1 MGVATLGIGNTG
13 LSDHRLLRTEVYE
26 YLRTELIA
34 GNLKPGM
41 FISMSKL
48 MKTLG
53 ISRTPLRDALLQL
66 QSEGFVSF
74 LPQRGI
80 QITEL
85 SQNDIENLYEIL
97 GALESQIL
105 VSVFDRVTPEI
116 IEEMTWKN
124 REVVANIADEK
135 INEYFDLNVAF
146 HSIYISMST
155 NAPLRNL
162 IETVRQRLFVFGK
175 KDWSRKMREL
185 NHSEHLEFL
194 SLLERGDAILSAD
207 YLRDYHC
214 NYQIL
219 KDAENNWQDSQ

>member
-1 MGVATLGIGNTG
+1 MSEATLGLNNSD
-13 LSDHRLLRTEVYE
+13 LSGHRLLRTEVYE
-26 YLRTELIA
+26 YLRSELIA

-41 FISMSKL
+41 FISMNKL

-66 QSEGFVSF
+66 QSEGFVRF

-80 QITEL
+80 QISEL

-105 VSVFDRVTPEI
+105 VSVFDKITPEI
-116 IEEMTWKN
+116 IGEMTQKN
-124 REVVANIADEK
+124 QEMLDNISDEA
-135 INEYFDLNVAF
+135 INKYFDFNVAF
-146 HSIYISMST
+146 HQVYISMST
-155 NAPLRNL
+155 NTPLRNL

-185 NHSEHLEFL
+185 NHSEHVEFL
-194 SLLERGDAILSAD
+194 TLLKKGNAIQSAD
-207 YLRDYHC
+207 YLRDFHC

-219 KDAENNWQDSQ
+219 KDAENN

>member
-1 MGVATLGIGNTG
+1 MSETTLGLNNAN
-13 LSDHRLLRTEVYE
+13 LSKHRLLRTEVYE
-26 YLRTELIA
+26 YLRTEITA

-41 FISMSKL
+41 FISMNQL
-48 MKTLG
+48 IETLD

-80 QITEL
+80 RINEL
-85 SQNDIENLYEIL
+85 SPKDIENLYEIL
-97 GALESQIL
+97 GALESRIL
-105 VSVFDRVTPEI
+105 LSVFDQITPAVIDEMSRKNQEMLDQ
-116 IEEMTWKN
+116 IEE
-124 REVVANIADEK
+124 ENIYR
-135 INEYFDLNVAF
+135 YFDLNMAF
-146 HSIYISMST
+146 HNIYAAMSSNT
-155 NAPLRNL
+155 PLKNL

-185 NHSEHLEFL
+185 NYSEHLEFL
-194 SLLERGDAILSAD
+194 SLLKKSNAIKAAD

-219 KDAENNWQDSQ
+219 KEAEKS